1 MHAATRSQFLK
12 WLAATKSIL
21 CVDRREHCYPNCL
34 TPPKKCSRRNRRKRY
49 EQPASALADPQ
60 NQSRFTVTLSDR
72 QFVLDMYR
80 PIFAKTR
87 RKRKKRKTGIVV
99 PISLPLEPAA

>member
-1 MHAATRSQFLK
+1 MARGNKEHLMRRLPRTLLSELPDASQKMFAPKPPEAVRAAS
-12 WLAATKSIL
+12 L
-21 CVDRREHCYPNCL
+21 C
-34 TPPKKCSRRNRRKRY
+34 
-49 EQPASALADPQ
+49 ALADPQ